1 MGVRIQ
7 ELPETTGI
15 NKEDVLIV
23 EDGQGT
29 KKGTVQQL
37 DEALGVSQLKEDIV
51 NLKKEIDGLK
61 LIVKKDGPITDMTWS
76 RVQQIVA
83 NGSGSDAFEIGAQ
96 LIEKWTDT
104 AESKEYDMPWQ
115 VNHFENVMLENGEVV
130 NGMWLQSHYTLP
142 FGIQFSHQRAF
153 LACPDGLS
161 VGTYNFDFAEAWGN
175 NVKPGINYQF
185 TLTKPVEKG
194 GRLAGCYGA
203 PEQAPSNWK
212 VYSYGKDG
220 ITLNETV
227 NVTVGSGGTNLGTIK
242 HYSRSGNLNSVQEM
256 AYGWNRWKTSALRQ
270 YLNSNK
276 PKGQWWTPQD
286 QWDICPD
293 QLANKDG
300 FLCGIPE
307 EMLNCLKKVK
317 VVTYA
322 NTVNDEGAEDITYD
336 YVTLPSLS
344 QMFIKPQTSGEGYVH
359 TYWKRRS
366 GRTTPCKFWNTYPNM
381 IEYSVANKTSP
392 KVVFLRSCKLDNAC
406 YVPTVNASGTI
417 GHASASELD
426 TLAPLVCIA

>member
-1 MGVRIQ
+1 MSRKRILTDDTGQ
-7 ELPETTGI
+7 EIAKALSVIAQTNI
-15 NKEDVLIV
+15 AHSNMDWNS
-23 EDGQGT
+23 
-29 KKGTVQQL
+29 VQ
-37 DEALGVSQLKEDIV
+37 
-51 NLKKEIDGLK
+51 
-61 LIVKKDGPITDMTWS
+61 T
-76 RVQQIVA
+76 IVA
-83 NGSGSDAFEIGAQ
+83 DGAGEKAFAIGTQ

-115 VNHFENVMLENGEVV
+115 VNHFEDVTLEDGEIVP
-130 NGMWLQSHYTLP
+130 GMWLQTHYTLP
-142 FGIQFSHQRAF
+142 FGVQFSHQRAF
-153 LACPDGLS
+153 LACPEGLA
-161 VGTYNFDFAEAWGN
+161 VGTYHFDFAKALVN
-175 NVKPGINYQF
+175 NVKPGISYQF

-203 PEQAPSNWK
+203 PDISPTSWK

-227 NVTVGSGGTNLGTIK
+227 NVTVGSGGTNLGTIQDAN
-242 HYSRSGNLNSVQEM
+242 RSGNLNSVQEM

-286 QWDICPD
+286 AWDICPD
-293 QLANKDG
+293 QLASKDG
-300 FLCGIPE
+300 FLCGMPE
-307 EMLNCLKKVK
+307 EMQNCLEKVK

-344 QMFIKPQTSGEGYVH
+344 QMFIKQQTSGEGDAH

-366 GRTTPCKFWNTYPNM
+366 GRTTPCQWWTDYPNM
-381 IEYSVANKTSP
+381 VEYSVANKTSP
-392 KVVFLRSCKLDNAC
+392 QYAHLRSCHRSYAYHTWNANPSGGISQ
-406 YVPTVNASGTI
+406 YYASN
-417 GHASASELD
+417 SYMF
-426 TLAPLVCIA
+426 APLVCIA

>member
-1 MGVRIQ
+1 MAKHRILTDDTGQ
-7 ELPETTGI
+7 EIAKALSVIAQTNI
-15 NKEDVLIV
+15 AHSNMDWSS
-23 EDGQGT
+23 
-29 KKGTVQQL
+29 VQ
-37 DEALGVSQLKEDIV
+37 A
-51 NLKKEIDGLK
+51 
-61 LIVKKDGPITDMTWS
+61 
-76 RVQQIVA
+76 IVA
-83 NGSGSDAFEIGAQ
+83 DGAGKKAFAIGTQ

-104 AESKEYDMPWQ
+104 ADSKEYDIPWQ
-115 VNHFENVMLENGEVV
+115 VNHFEDVTLENGEVV
-130 NGMWLQSHYTLP
+130 PGMWLQSHYTLP
-142 FGIQFSHQRAF
+142 FAVQFSHQRAF

-161 VGTYNFDFAEAWGN
+161 AGTYNFDFVKSWGN

-203 PEQAPSNWK
+203 PDQAPSSWK

-227 NVTVGSGGTNLGTIK
+227 DVTVGSGGTNLGTIQDAN
-242 HYSRSGNLNSVQEM
+242 RSGNLNSIQEM

-276 PKGQWWTPQD
+276 SKGQWWTPQD
-286 QWDICPD
+286 KWDICPD
-293 QLANKDG
+293 QLAGKDG
-300 FLCGIPE
+300 FLCGMPE
-307 EMLNCLKKVK
+307 KMLNCLKKVK

-344 QMFIKPQTSGEGYVH
+344 QMFIKPQTSGEGDVH

-366 GRTTPCKFWNTYPNM
+366 GRATNCEWWTAYPNM
-381 IEYSVANKTSP
+381 VEYSLANKASP
-392 KVVFLRSCKLDNAC
+392 QNVRLRSTYQGGAC
-406 YVPTVNASGTI
+406 YTWGVSNSGIASYYYVSDENAF
-417 GHASASELD
+417 
-426 TLAPLVCIA
+426 APLVCIA

>member
-1 MGVRIQ
+1 MAKHRILT
-7 ELPETTGI
+7 EETGG
-15 NKEDVLIV
+15 K
-23 EDGQGT
+23 
-29 KKGTVQQL
+29 
-37 DEALGVSQLKEDIV
+37 
-51 NLKKEIDGLK
+51 
-61 LIVKKDGPITDMTWS
+61 IVKALNIIAQNGISHQSMDWQKVRTLI
-76 RVQQIVA
+76 A
-83 NGSGSDAFEIGAQ
+83 NGVGESAFAIGTQ

-104 AESKEYDMPWQ
+104 ADSKEYDMPWQ
-115 VNHFENVMLENGEVV
+115 VNHFEDMTLEDGEVV
-130 NGMWLQSHYTLP
+130 PGMWLQTHYTLP

-161 VGTYNFDFAEAWGN
+161 AGTYNFDFAKAWGD
-175 NVKPGINYQF
+175 NVKQGINYQF

-203 PEQAPSNWK
+203 PDQVPSNWK

-227 NVTVGSGGTNLGTIK
+227 NVTVGSGGTNLGTIP
-242 HYSRSGNLNSVQEM
+242 YDSRSGNLNSVQEL

-270 YLNSNK
+270 WLNSSK

-293 QLANKDG
+293 QLASKDG
-300 FLCGIPE
+300 FLCGMPE

-344 QMFIKPQTSGEGYVH
+344 QMFIKPQTSGEGDVH

-366 GRTTPCKFWNTYPNM
+366 GRTTPCEWFTDYPNM
-381 IEYSVANKTSP
+381 VEYSVANKASHQY
-392 KVVFLRSCKLDNAC
+392 VRLRSAGRHVA
-406 YVPTVNASGTI
+406 YGTWGVGTSGGVNYGYAAFSSNTF
-417 GHASASELD
+417 
-426 TLAPLVCIA
+426 TPLVCIA

>member
-1 MGVRIQ
+1 MAKHRILT
-7 ELPETTGI
+7 EETGG
-15 NKEDVLIV
+15 K
-23 EDGQGT
+23 
-29 KKGTVQQL
+29 
-37 DEALGVSQLKEDIV
+37 
-51 NLKKEIDGLK
+51 
-61 LIVKKDGPITDMTWS
+61 IVKALNIIAQNGISHQSMDWQKVRTLI
-76 RVQQIVA
+76 A
-83 NGSGSDAFEIGAQ
+83 NGVGESAFAIGTQ

-104 AESKEYDMPWQ
+104 ADSKEYDMPWQ
-115 VNHFENVMLENGEVV
+115 VNHFEDMTLEDGEVV
-130 NGMWLQSHYTLP
+130 PGMWLQTHYTLP

-161 VGTYNFDFAEAWGN
+161 AGTYNFDFAKAWGD
-175 NVKPGINYQF
+175 NVKQGINYQF

-203 PEQAPSNWK
+203 PDQVPSNWK

-227 NVTVGSGGTNLGTIK
+227 NVTVGSGGTNLGTIP
-242 HYSRSGNLNSVQEM
+242 YDSRSGNLNSVQEL

-270 YLNSNK
+270 WLNSSK

-293 QLANKDG
+293 QLASKDG
-300 FLCGIPE
+300 FLCGMPE

-344 QMFIKPQTSGEGYVH
+344 QMFIKPQTSGEGDVH

-366 GRTTPCKFWNTYPNM
+366 GRTTPCEWFTDYPNM
-381 IEYSVANKTSP
+381 VEYSVANKASP
-392 KVVFLRSCKLDNAC
+392 QYVRLRSANRNSANHTWNV
-406 YVPTVNASGTI
+406 YASGSV
-417 GHASASELD
+417 GSNYASNAYAF
-426 TLAPLVCIA
+426 APLVCIA

>member
-1 MGVRIQ
+1 MAKHRI
-7 ELPETTGI
+7 LTDETGE
-15 NKEDVLIV
+15 K
-23 EDGQGT
+23 
-29 KKGTVQQL
+29 
-37 DEALGVSQLKEDIV
+37 
-51 NLKKEIDGLK
+51 
-61 LIVKKDGPITDMTWS
+61 IVKALNIIAQNGIS
-76 RVQQIVA
+76 YQQMDWQKVRTLIA
-83 NGSGSDAFEIGAQ
+83 NGVGESAFAIGTQ

-104 AESKEYDMPWQ
+104 ADSKEYDMPWQ
-115 VNHFENVMLENGEVV
+115 VNHFEDITLEDGEVV
-130 NGMWLQSHYTLP
+130 PGMWLQSHYTLP

-161 VGTYNFDFAEAWGN
+161 AGTYNFDFAKAWGT
-175 NVKPGINYQF
+175 NVNPGINYQF
-185 TLTKPVEKG
+185 TLTKPVERG

-203 PEQAPSNWK
+203 PDKAPSNWK

-227 NVTVGSGGTNLGTIK
+227 NVTVGSGGTNLGTIQ
-242 HYSRSGNLNSVQEM
+242 HDSRSGNLNSVQEM

-270 YLNSNK
+270 YLNSSK

-293 QLANKDG
+293 QLAGKDG
-300 FLCGIPE
+300 FLRGMPE
-307 EMLNCLKKVK
+307 KMLNCLKKVK

-344 QMFIKPQTSGEGYVH
+344 QMFIKPQTSGEGDVH

-366 GRTTPCKFWNTYPNM
+366 GRTTPCEWHTNYPNTV
-381 IEYSVANKTSP
+381 EYSIANKTSP
-392 KVVFLRSCKLDNAC
+392 QCVHLRSADQGVAC
-406 YVPTVNASGTI
+406 YTRNVYTSGNVSNYNASSAGTF
-417 GHASASELD
+417 
-426 TLAPLVCIA
+426 APLVCIA

>member
-1 MGVRIQ
+1 MAKHRILT
-7 ELPETTGI
+7 EETGG
-15 NKEDVLIV
+15 K
-23 EDGQGT
+23 
-29 KKGTVQQL
+29 
-37 DEALGVSQLKEDIV
+37 
-51 NLKKEIDGLK
+51 
-61 LIVKKDGPITDMTWS
+61 IVKALNIIAQNGISHQSMDWQKVRTLI
-76 RVQQIVA
+76 A
-83 NGSGSDAFEIGAQ
+83 NGVGESAFAIGTQ

-104 AESKEYDMPWQ
+104 ADSKEYDMPWQ
-115 VNHFENVMLENGEVV
+115 VNHFEDMTLEDGEVV
-130 NGMWLQSHYTLP
+130 PGMWLQTHHTLP

-161 VGTYNFDFAEAWGN
+161 AGTYNFDFAKAWGD
-175 NVKPGINYQF
+175 NVKQGINYQF

-203 PEQAPSNWK
+203 PDQVPSNWK

-227 NVTVGSGGTNLGTIK
+227 NVTVGSGGTNLGTIP
-242 HYSRSGNLNSVQEM
+242 YDSRSGNLNSVQEL

-270 YLNSNK
+270 WLNSSK

-293 QLANKDG
+293 QLASKDG
-300 FLCGIPE
+300 FLCGMPE

-322 NTVNDEGAEDITYD
+322 NAVNDEGAEDITYD

-344 QMFIKPQTSGEGYVH
+344 QMFIKPQTSGEGDVH

-366 GRTTPCKFWNTYPNM
+366 GRTTPCEWFTDYPNM
-381 IEYSVANKTSP
+381 VEYSVANKASP
-392 KVVFLRSCKLDNAC
+392 QYVRLRSAYRYSANYTWHVYTSGSVSGD
-406 YVPTVNASGTI
+406 YAS
-417 GHASASELD
+417 SAV
-426 TLAPLVCIA
+426 TFAPLVCIA

>member
-1 MGVRIQ
+1 MAKHKI
-7 ELPETTGI
+7 LTDETGE
-15 NKEDVLIV
+15 K
-23 EDGQGT
+23 
-29 KKGTVQQL
+29 
-37 DEALGVSQLKEDIV
+37 
-51 NLKKEIDGLK
+51 
-61 LIVKKDGPITDMTWS
+61 IVKALNIIAQNGISYQPMDWQKVRTLI
-76 RVQQIVA
+76 A
-83 NGSGSDAFEIGAQ
+83 NGVGESAFAIGTQ

-104 AESKEYDMPWQ
+104 ADSKEYDMPWQ
-115 VNHFENVMLENGEVV
+115 VNHFEDITLEDGEVV
-130 NGMWLQSHYTLP
+130 PGMWLQTHYTLP

-161 VGTYNFDFAEAWGN
+161 AGTYNFDFAKAWGN

-185 TLTKPVEKG
+185 TLTKPVGKG
-194 GRLAGCYGA
+194 GRLAGCYGVLN
-203 PEQAPSNWK
+203 QAPSNWK

-227 NVTVGSGGTNLGTIK
+227 NVTVGSGGTNLGTIQDD
-242 HYSRSGNLNSVQEM
+242 SRSGNLNSAQEM

-270 YLNSNK
+270 WLNSSK

-293 QLANKDG
+293 QLASKDG
-300 FLCGIPE
+300 FLCGMPE

-344 QMFIKPQTSGEGYVH
+344 QMFIKSQTSGEGDAH

-366 GRTTPCKFWNTYPNM
+366 GRTTPCEWYKNYPNM
-381 IEYSVANKTSP
+381 VEYSIDNKTSP
-392 KVVFLRSCKLDNAC
+392 QYVRLRSAYKVIAC
-406 YVPTVNASGTI
+406 YTWYVNTSGFVNATND
-417 GHASASELD
+417 ASRAY
-426 TLAPLVCIA
+426 TFAPLVCIA

>member
-1 MGVRIQ
+1 MAKHRI
-7 ELPETTGI
+7 LTDETGE
-15 NKEDVLIV
+15 K
-23 EDGQGT
+23 
-29 KKGTVQQL
+29 
-37 DEALGVSQLKEDIV
+37 
-51 NLKKEIDGLK
+51 
-61 LIVKKDGPITDMTWS
+61 IVKALNIIAQNGISYQSMDWQKVRTLI
-76 RVQQIVA
+76 A
-83 NGSGSDAFEIGAQ
+83 NGVGESAFAIGTQ

-104 AESKEYDMPWQ
+104 ADSKEYDMPWQ
-115 VNHFENVMLENGEVV
+115 VNHFEDITLEDGEVV
-130 NGMWLQSHYTLP
+130 HGMWLQSHYTLP
-142 FGIQFSHQRAF
+142 FGIQYSHERAF

-161 VGTYNFDFAEAWGN
+161 AGTYNFDFAKAWGN

-185 TLTKPVEKG
+185 TLTKPVERG
-194 GRLAGCYGA
+194 GRLAGCYRA
-203 PEQAPSNWK
+203 PDQAPSNWK

-227 NVTVGSGGTNLGTIK
+227 NVTVGSGGTNLGTIP
-242 HYSRSGNLNSVQEM
+242 YDSRSGNLNSTQEM

-270 YLNSNK
+270 WLNSSK

-293 QLANKDG
+293 QLASKDG
-300 FLCGIPE
+300 FLCGMPE

-344 QMFIKPQTSGEGYVH
+344 QMFIKPQTSGEGDVH

-366 GRTTPCKFWNTYPNM
+366 GRTTPCEWWTDYPN
-381 IEYSVANKTSP
+381 IVEYSIANKTSP
-392 KVVFLRSCKLDNAC
+392 QNIRLRSAYQGSAFNTWYVSTSGIVDN
-406 YVPTVNASGTI
+406 YDASSSLTF
-417 GHASASELD
+417 
-426 TLAPLVCIA
+426 APLVCIA

>member
-1 MGVRIQ
+1 MAKHRI
-7 ELPETTGI
+7 LTDETGE
-15 NKEDVLIV
+15 K
-23 EDGQGT
+23 
-29 KKGTVQQL
+29 
-37 DEALGVSQLKEDIV
+37 
-51 NLKKEIDGLK
+51 
-61 LIVKKDGPITDMTWS
+61 IVKALNIIAQNGISYQSMDWQKVRTLI
-76 RVQQIVA
+76 A
-83 NGSGSDAFEIGAQ
+83 NGVGESAFAIGTQ

-104 AESKEYDMPWQ
+104 ADSKEYDMPWQ
-115 VNHFENVMLENGEVV
+115 VNHFEDITLEDGEVV
-130 NGMWLQSHYTLP
+130 PGMWLQSHYTLP

-161 VGTYNFDFAEAWGN
+161 AGTYNFDFAKSWGN
-175 NVKPGINYQF
+175 NVKPAINYQF

-203 PEQAPSNWK
+203 PDQAPSNWK

-227 NVTVGSGGTNLGTIK
+227 NVTVGSGGTNLGTIQ
-242 HYSRSGNLNSVQEM
+242 HDSRSGNLNSVQEM

-293 QLANKDG
+293 QLAGKDG
-300 FLCGIPE
+300 FLRGMPE

-322 NTVNDEGAEDITYD
+322 NTVNDECAEDITYD

-344 QMFIKPQTSGEGYVH
+344 QMFIKPQTSGEGDVH

-366 GRTTPCKFWNTYPNM
+366 GRTTPCEWYTNYPNM
-381 IEYSVANKTSP
+381 VEYSVANKTSP
-392 KVVFLRSCKLDNAC
+392 QNVRLRSAHQGYAC
-406 YVPTVNASGTI
+406 STWFVYTSGYVYDSYAASGAYTF
-417 GHASASELD
+417 
-426 TLAPLVCIA
+426 APLVCIA

>member
-1 MGVRIQ
+1 MAKHRI
-7 ELPETTGI
+7 LTDETGE
-15 NKEDVLIV
+15 K
-23 EDGQGT
+23 
-29 KKGTVQQL
+29 
-37 DEALGVSQLKEDIV
+37 
-51 NLKKEIDGLK
+51 
-61 LIVKKDGPITDMTWS
+61 IVKALNIIAQNGISYQPMDWQKVRTLI
-76 RVQQIVA
+76 A
-83 NGSGSDAFEIGAQ
+83 NGVGESAFAIGTQ

-104 AESKEYDMPWQ
+104 ADSKEYDMPWQ
-115 VNHFENVMLENGEVV
+115 VNHFEDMTLEDGELVP
-130 NGMWLQSHYTLP
+130 GMWLQSHYTLP

-161 VGTYNFDFAEAWGN
+161 AGTYNFDFANAWGN

-203 PEQAPSNWK
+203 PDQAPSNWK
-212 VYSYGKDG
+212 VYSYGANG

-227 NVTVGSGGTNLGTIK
+227 DVTVGSGGTNLGTIK
-242 HYSRSGNLNSVQEM
+242 QDSRSGNLNSVQEM

-293 QLANKDG
+293 QLASKDG
-300 FLCGIPE
+300 FLCGMPE

-322 NTVNDEGAEDITYD
+322 NIVNDEGAEDITYD

-344 QMFIKPQTSGEGYVH
+344 QMFIEPQKNGEGDVH

-366 GRTTPCKFWNTYPNM
+366 GRTTPCKWYTNYPNM
-381 IEYSVANKTSP
+381 VEYSIAKKTSHQY
-392 KVVFLRSCKLDNAC
+392 VRLRSAHQGNAC
-406 YVPTVNASGTI
+406 YTWDVNTSGGVDYGNASN
-417 GHASASELD
+417 AYSF
-426 TLAPLVCIA
+426 APLVCIA